1 MMGISRKE
9 WIAIAIVGC
18 FCTVTLA
25 VVWTRDL
32 VDQAKLDVMMPKI
45 EASSVAKAAVDAPE
59 VAEAAPEETV
69 PEPETTEEPN
79 VPVAAAPEGAEE
91 KVEEEPEAA
100 PVVEVAAPVSS
111 EFDWLGD
118 VPAEFKAFVQAMWE
132 ILSDEMKEQFK
143 QQWENMSDE
152 EKQEGIDRLMNMS
165 EQEREDTLEQMRT
178 HMGS

>member
-1 MMGISRKE
+1 MIGISKKE
-9 WIAIAIVGC
+9 WIAIAVVGC

-25 VVWTRDL
+25 VVWTREL
-32 VDQAKLDVMMPKI
+32 VDKTKLDAMMPKI
-45 EASSVAKAAVDAPE
+45 EPTQVAKAAVDAPE
-59 VAEAAPEETV
+59 VAVAVPEEKA

-79 VPVAAAPEGAEE
+79 EPAAVEEVAEE
-91 KVEEEPEAA
+91 QVEEEPEPE
-100 PVVEVAAPVSS
+100 PVAEVAAPVSS

-132 ILSDEMKEQFK
+132 FLSDEMKEQFK
-143 QQWENMSDE
+143 QQWESMSDE

-178 HMGS
+178 HMGG